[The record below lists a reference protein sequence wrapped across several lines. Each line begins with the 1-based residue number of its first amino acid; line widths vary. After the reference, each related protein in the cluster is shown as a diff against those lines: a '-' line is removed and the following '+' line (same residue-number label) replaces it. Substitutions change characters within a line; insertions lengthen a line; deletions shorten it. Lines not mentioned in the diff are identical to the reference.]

1 MTMYGQ
7 IEEGKVVKIF
17 HSTPKWYF
25 DDGTQVNEE
34 YLISENVYPIE
45 DVDPAKQNMYY
56 TMSTNRNNL
65 EELVIDET
73 NKLIKNYFVYNTR
86 PLEEVLEEV
95 YDNKKFEIFA
105 KRDSLIFSD
114 FEYEFPTGA
123 GIIQIRNETD
133 MRNIQANGIDA
144 LRDVVEG
151 APGNIHIFMDQSN
164 TIREMTATEMV
175 AMVKSV
181 KDRSQAIYSKSWVH
195 NHQNLKGIYN
205 NTSLDTQGKIDQ
217 ILAYDVEQGW

>member
-7 IEEGKVVKIF
+7 IEEGKVVKIY
-17 HSTPKWYF
+17 HRTPKWYF

-45 DVDPAKQNMYY
+45 DVDPTKQNIYS
-56 TMSTNRNNL
+56 TISTNRNNL

-73 NKLIKNYFVYNTR
+73 NKLIKNYFVYTTR
-86 PLEEVLEEV
+86 PLEEIQEEV
-95 YDNKKFEIFA
+95 YTKKKFEIFA

-114 FEYEFPTGA
+114 FEYEFPTGV

-133 MRNIQANGIDA
+133 MHNILVNGVDA
-144 LRDVVEG
+144 LRDIVEG
-151 APGNIHIFMDQSN
+151 TPDNIHIFMDRSN

-175 AMVKSV
+175 AMAKAV
-181 KDRSQAIYSKSWVH
+181 KDRSQDIYSKSWIH
-195 NHQNLKGIYN
+195 NHQNLKGIY
-205 NTSLDTQGKIDQ
+205 TDTYLDTQDKIDQ
-217 ILAYDVEQGW
+217 ILAYDVEKGW